1 VTETFSTIARNASE
15 AAYPA
20 LWRGLRLCWSASLGQ
35 TGDTLQTAVGTTTGT
50 FSGTTAAGVWQRR
63 HGKLCLDFDGTDD
76 EAIISGSDRY
86 RLGSRWTM
94 AIWWRTDQASLSAN
108 DPIITSAGYFSSGDG
123 SFVFRPSSTTN
134 IQFASYELGGTNLE
148 FLSTCPVPTIGQ
160 GWHQTVLHCDGS
172 TLRVQHDGKQLSSTI
187 SHTKQINDL
196 QQGLRLS
203 DDHQNSKIDGS
214 IAETAF
220 WSRDLTQPERMQ
232 LWLSGPGE
240 WLARKRRR
248 VYLSTAA
255 PVVYGQRLPRHRT
268 ILGGGLR

>member
-1 VTETFSTIARNASE
+1 MPTFSTIAHNASE
-15 AAYPA
+15 AAYPH
-20 LWRGLRLCWSASLGQ
+20 LWQGLRLCWSASLGQ

-50 FSGTTAAGVWQRR
+50 FSGATAASIWQRR
-63 HGKLCLDFDGTDD
+63 LGRLCLDFDGVDD
-76 EAIISGSDRY
+76 EALISGNKRY
-86 RLGSRWTM
+86 RLGNRWTM
-94 AIWWRTDQASLSAN
+94 SIWWRTDQASLSTG
-108 DPIITSAGYFSSGDG
+108 DPIITSSGYYDAGDG
-123 SFVFRPSSTTN
+123 AFVFRPSSTTN
-134 IQFASYELGGTNLE
+134 IQFASYSSGGTNLE

-203 DDHQNSKIDGS
+203 DDHNNGKVDGS

-248 VYLSTAA
+248 VYSIPAGPAFKAA
-255 PVVYGQRLPRHRT
+255 WATRATT
-268 ILGGGLR
+268 IAGVLR